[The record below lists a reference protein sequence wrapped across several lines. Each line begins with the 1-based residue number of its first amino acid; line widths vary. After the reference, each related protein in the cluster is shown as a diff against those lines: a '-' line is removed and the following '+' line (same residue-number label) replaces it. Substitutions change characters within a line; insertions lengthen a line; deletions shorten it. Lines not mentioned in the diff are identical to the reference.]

1 MTFRINC
8 SNAQVTVCNF
18 KTSMIMSMVI
28 LNLLRRNSLS
38 ALNRSLLSSMTA
50 IFPGIFL
57 ALILV
62 SDGTVLLTYRT
73 LGQILTDDR
82 VI

>member
-1 MTFRINC
+1 
-8 SNAQVTVCNF
+8 
-18 KTSMIMSMVI
+18 MSMVI
-28 LNLLRRNSLS
+28 LNLLHRNSLS